1 MFQRK
6 NQDVLSEHYT
16 KLVDHKESG
25 EDDILATGDEE
36 DFITLKRA
44 DHELPEELRK
54 DMSLI
59 EAENMSKRKQRR
71 ENSKKALAKIAPKF
85 AKKII
90 FDEDGEAHDAYAMV
104 DDEEFRKGDVKEA
117 VRQFAQTQ
125 REKLKE
131 ADVIDKQILKERRNE
146 KKRKR
151 KERESAVSLQPLLV
165 C

>member
-71 ENSKKALAKIAPKF
+71 ENSKKNFAKIRTKF
-85 AKKII
+85 SKKII
-90 FDEDGEAHDAYAMV
+90 FDEDGEGHDADSV
-104 DDEEFRKGDVKEA
+104 GDDEEFPKGDVKEA
-117 VRQFAQTQ
+117 ASTI
-125 REKLKE
+125 
-131 ADVIDKQILKERRNE
+131 A
-146 KKRKR
+146 
-151 KERESAVSLQPLLV
+151 P
-165 C
+165 